1 MYLLKEILLASS
13 VYGRDA
19 VMGNLDLRA
28 FPTSYL
34 PENCFSGH
42 ERTPIPIEYFMH
54 VRSRLVS
61 YFIYVINQG
70 RLDERCSLI

>member
-1 MYLLKEILLASS
+1 MKMAFEKNLIIIVFYIFINMYLLKEILLASS

-42 ERTPIPIEYFMH
+42 ERTPIPIE
-54 VRSRLVS
+54 
-61 YFIYVINQG
+61 
-70 RLDERCSLI
+70 

>member
-34 PENCFSGH
+34 PENCFSG
-42 ERTPIPIEYFMH
+42 R
-54 VRSRLVS
+54 RSRSSNLCMCVLDWLVIS
-61 YFIYVINQG
+61 ST
-70 RLDERCSLI
+70 L

>member
-42 ERTPIPIEYFMH
+42 ERTPIPIE
-54 VRSRLVS
+54 
-61 YFIYVINQG
+61 
-70 RLDERCSLI
+70 

>member
-13 VYGRDA
+13 ACGRDA
-19 VMGNLDLRA
+19 AMGNLAFRA

-42 ERTPIPIEYFMH
+42 ERTPIPIE
-54 VRSRLVS
+54 
-61 YFIYVINQG
+61 
-70 RLDERCSLI
+70 

>member
-28 FPTSYL
+28 FPTCL
-34 PENCFSGH
+34 RIVFQDMN
-42 ERTPIPIEYFMH
+42 ER
-54 VRSRLVS
+54 RSRSSNLCMCV
-61 YFIYVINQG
+61 
-70 RLDERCSLI
+70 LDWLFHLRYKSRTTR

>member
-28 FPTSYL
+28 FPTSYHL

-42 ERTPIPIEYFMH
+42 ERTPIPIE
-54 VRSRLVS
+54 
-61 YFIYVINQG
+61 
-70 RLDERCSLI
+70 

>member
-19 VMGNLDLRA
+19 DMGNLDLRA

-34 PENCFSGH
+34 SENCFSGH
-42 ERTPIPIEYFMH
+42 ERTPIPIE
-54 VRSRLVS
+54 
-61 YFIYVINQG
+61 
-70 RLDERCSLI
+70 

>member
-28 FPTSYL
+28 FPTSNL

-42 ERTPIPIEYFMH
+42 ERTPIPIE
-54 VRSRLVS
+54 
-61 YFIYVINQG
+61 
-70 RLDERCSLI
+70 